1 MINTLT
7 IENFKSHHKT
17 VLNLS
22 NVNILTGLNGIG
34 KSSIIQAILLLRQ
47 SDKINRGL
55 ELNGDLCSIGVAE
68 DSIYQSSED
77 DFIRFS
83 IDYGTPEENFIWKFL
98 ANQTNIDDTFLKTLE
113 ESKFPNNLETVSL
126 FNNNFQYIS
135 AFRNGPTD
143 DYIKNT
149 SVVEHE
155 NQISKIEGRCEF
167 VVHYLDFFGKKNVH
181 PSLKRSPEDGVTLI
195 HQVRQ
200 WMREISPNINLNIK
214 SSGLNYKINYSF
226 DRGEGQTPTLDFKA
240 KNIGFGISYVLPIV
254 VAALNSAPGSIVI
267 IENPEA
273 HIHPGAQAK
282 LMELICKSA
291 KNGVQFII
299 ETHSDHIINGL
310 LVATKHKIISEEDSS
325 IYYFDRDEKKHATK
339 AIHLPILKGGKIQ
352 RPPKGFFDQLDLDM
366 NELMGF

>member
-1 MINTLT
+1 MISTFT

-17 VLNLS
+17 ILNLS
-22 NVNILTGLNGIG
+22 KVNILTGLNGMG
-34 KSSIIQAILLLRQ
+34 KSSIIQALLLLRQ
-47 SDKINRGL
+47 SNKLNKGL
-55 ELNGDLCSIGVAE
+55 ELNDELCSIGVVE
-68 DSIYQSSED
+68 DAVYQSAEED
-77 DFIRFS
+77 YIKFS
-83 IDYGTPEENFIWKFL
+83 INHKEDNFVWKFS
-98 ANQTNIDDTFLKTLE
+98 ANPTNINDTFLSTLKD
-113 ESKFPNNLETVSL
+113 SILPNDYSSINL

-149 SVVEHE
+149 SAVEHE
-155 NQISKIEGRCEF
+155 NQISKNEGRCEF

-181 PSLKRSPEDGVTLI
+181 ESLKRNPDDDATLI
-195 HQVRQ
+195 YQVRQ
-200 WMREISPNINLNIK
+200 WMREISPNININIK
-214 SSGLNYKINYSF
+214 PSGLNYKVDYSF

-240 KNIGFGISYVLPIV
+240 KNIGFGISYVLPII
-254 VAALNSAPGSIVI
+254 VASLHAPKESII
-267 IENPEA
+267 IVENPEA

-310 LVATKHKIISEEDSS
+310 LVATKNNIISKEDSS
-325 IYYFDRDEKKHATK
+325 IYYFDRDEKKHATQ
-339 AIHLPILKGGKIQ
+339 ATHLPVLNGGKIQ
-352 RPPKGFFDQLDLDM
+352 RPPKGFFDQLDIDM

>member
-1 MINTLT
+1 MIKTFS

-17 VLNLS
+17 ILNFS
-22 NVNILTGLNGIG
+22 KVNIFTGLNGMG
-34 KSSIIQAILLLRQ
+34 KSSIIQALLLLRQ
-47 SDKINRGL
+47 SNKLDKGL
-55 ELNGDLCSIGVAE
+55 ELNGDLCSIGVVE
-68 DSIYQSSED
+68 DAIYQSSEE

-83 IDYGTPEENFIWKFL
+83 IDYGILGDFTWKFI
-98 ANQTNIDDTFLKTLE
+98 ADQTNINDTFLQTLE
-113 ESKFPNNLETVSL
+113 GSIEPNHPVSINL

-155 NQISKIEGRCEF
+155 NQISKKEGRCEF
-167 VVHYLDFFGKKNVH
+167 VVHYLDFFGKKNIH
-181 PSLKRSPEDGVTLI
+181 QSLKRNPDDDDSLI
-195 HQVRQ
+195 YQVKQ
-200 WMREISPNINLNIK
+200 WMREISPNINIHIK
-214 SSGLNYKINYSF
+214 SSGLNYKIDYSF

-254 VAALNSAPGSIVI
+254 VASLHAPKGSIII

-310 LVATKHKIISEEDSS
+310 LVATKNKIITKEDSS
-325 IYYFDRDEKKHATK
+325 IYYFDRNEKKHATE
-339 AIHLPILKGGKIQ
+339 AIHLPVLDGGKIQ
-352 RPPKGFFDQLDLDM
+352 RPPKGFFDQLDIDM
-366 NELMGF
+366 NILMGF